1 LAATK
6 IEPLEIEAW
15 LKSLKDLSN
24 PSKDKIRRVMFLVFK
39 HGQRYGLIPR
49 TEDANPVRWVRQ
61 SARSDYEAVS
71 VTPEQAYKIMM
82 ELPPME
88 RMLTPLIAA
97 TGLRISEALGLQWA
111 NIDYD
116 RKQIRVRRAWVDKS
130 VGEPKTRA
138 SKAPV
143 PLSHQLGAYLLEWQV
158 RRYTRVKETGF
169 FRHSR

>member
-1 LAATK
+1 MLVLGASG
-6 IEPLEIEAW
+6 EPQPA
-15 LKSLKDLSN
+15 
-24 PSKDKIRRVMFLVFK
+24 RVMFLVFK

-88 RMLTPLIAA
+88 RMLTLLIAA

-111 NIDYD
+111 DIDYD
-116 RKQIRVRRAWVDKS
+116 RKQIHVRRAWVDKS
-130 VGEPKTRA
+130 IGEPKTRLLRHPFRFLA
-138 SKAPV
+138 S
-143 PLSHQLGAYLLEWQV
+143 
-158 RRYTRVKETGF
+158 
-169 FRHSR
+169 